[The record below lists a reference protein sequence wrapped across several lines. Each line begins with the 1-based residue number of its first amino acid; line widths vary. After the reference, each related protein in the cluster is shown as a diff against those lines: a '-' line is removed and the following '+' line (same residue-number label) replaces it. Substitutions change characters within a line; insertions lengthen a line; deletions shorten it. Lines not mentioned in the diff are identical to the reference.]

1 MLVQSLCIPKHQ
13 CVTISETA
21 TIREALDTLEKTG
34 YRCVP
39 VLSQTGQDFKGNIYK
54 MHIYRHGMNGGSL
67 DDNVMSLIKNTSKY
81 IYTGSNFFEVFFSI
95 KELPYIAV
103 LNDDGHF
110 FGILPHGKMLGML
123 EEAWNRDSGSYVL
136 TVALSE
142 QKGALEKISKIVNK
156 YSTVA
161 SLMTL
166 DEKSSVMRRVLITL
180 PTDCDEKTKKKI
192 VKKLDDK
199 GLRVVA
205 VEDLAVRV

>member
-1 MLVQSLCIPKHQ
+1 
-13 CVTISETA
+13 
-21 TIREALDTLEKTG
+21 
-34 YRCVP
+34 
-39 VLSQTGQDFKGNIYK
+39 
-54 MHIYRHGMNGGSL
+54 MNGGSL

-166 DEKSSVMRRVLITL
+166 DAKSSVMRRVLITL

>member
-13 CVTISETA
+13 CVKILETA
-21 TIREALDTLEKTG
+21 TIREALQTLEETG

-39 VLSQTGQDFKGNIYK
+39 VLDQTGQLFKGNIYK

-67 DDNVMSLIKNTSKY
+67 DDNVMTLIKNTTKF

-103 LNDDGHF
+103 LNDDGQF

-123 EEAWNRDSGSYVL
+123 EEAWNRDSGSYIL

-142 QKGALEKISKIVNK
+142 QKGALEKIAKIVNK

-166 DEKSSVMRRVLITL
+166 DAKSSVMRRVLITL

-192 VKKLDDK
+192 VKKLNEK

>member
-13 CVTISETA
+13 CVKILETA
-21 TIREALDTLEKTG
+21 TIREALQTLEETG

-39 VLSQTGQDFKGNIYK
+39 VLDQTGQLFKGNIYK

-67 DDNVMSLIKNTSKY
+67 DDNVMTLIKNTTKF

-103 LNDDGHF
+103 LNDDGQF

-142 QKGALEKISKIVNK
+142 QKGALEKIAKIVNK

-166 DEKSSVMRRVLITL
+166 DAKSSVMRRVLITL

-192 VKKLDDK
+192 VKKLNEK

>member
-13 CVTISETA
+13 CVKILETA
-21 TIREALDTLEKTG
+21 TIREALQTLEETG

-39 VLSQTGQDFKGNIYK
+39 VLDQTGQLFKGNIYK

-67 DDNVMSLIKNTSKY
+67 DDNVMTLIKNTTKF

-103 LNDDGHF
+103 LNDDGQF

-123 EEAWNRDSGSYVL
+123 EEAWNRDSGSYIL

-142 QKGALEKISKIVNK
+142 QKGALEKIAKIVNK

-166 DEKSSVMRRVLITL
+166 DAKSSVMRRVLITL

-192 VKKLDDK
+192 VKKLNEK
-199 GLRVVA
+199 GLRVVS

>member
-13 CVTISETA
+13 CVKISETA
-21 TIREALDTLEKTG
+21 TLREALQTLEETG

-39 VLSQTGQDFKGNIYK
+39 VLDQTGQLFKGNIYK

-67 DDNVMSLIKNTSKY
+67 DDNVMTLIKNTTKF

-142 QKGALEKISKIVNK
+142 QKGALEKIAKIINK

-166 DEKSSVMRRVLITL
+166 DAKSSVMRRVLITL

-192 VKKLDDK
+192 VKKLNEK

>member
-13 CVTISETA
+13 CVKVSETA
-21 TIREALDTLEKTG
+21 TLREALQTLEETG

-39 VLSQTGQDFKGNIYK
+39 VLDQSGQQFKGNIYK

-67 DDNVMSLIKNTSKY
+67 DDNVMTLIKNATKF

-103 LNDDGHF
+103 LNDDGQF

-142 QKGALEKISKIVNK
+142 QKGALEKIAKIVNK

-166 DEKSSVMRRVLITL
+166 DAKSSVMRRVLITL
-180 PTDCDEKTKKKI
+180 PTDCDDKTKKKI
-192 VKKLDDK
+192 VKKLNEK

>member
-13 CVTISETA
+13 CVKVSETA
-21 TIREALDTLEKTG
+21 TLREALQTLEETG

-39 VLSQTGQDFKGNIYK
+39 VLDQSGQQFKGNIYK

-67 DDNVMSLIKNTSKY
+67 DDNVMTLIKNTTKF

-103 LNDDGHF
+103 LNDDGQF

-142 QKGALEKISKIVNK
+142 QKGALEKIAKIVNK

-166 DEKSSVMRRVLITL
+166 DAKSSVMRRVLITL
-180 PTDCDEKTKKKI
+180 PTDCDDKTKKKI
-192 VKKLDDK
+192 VKKLNEK

-205 VEDLAVRV
+205 VEDLAVHV

>member
-39 VLSQTGQDFKGNIYK
+39 VLDQTGQGFKGNIYK

-67 DDNVMSLIKNTSKY
+67 DDNVMSLIKNTSKF

-142 QKGALEKISKIVNK
+142 QKGALEKIAKIINK

-166 DEKSSVMRRVLITL
+166 DAKSSVMRRVLITL
-180 PTDCDEKTKKKI
+180 PTDCDEKTKNKI
-192 VKKLDDK
+192 VKKLDEK

-205 VEDLAVRV
+205 VEDLAIRV

>member
-39 VLSQTGQDFKGNIYK
+39 VLDQSGQDFKGNIYK

-67 DDNVMSLIKNTSKY
+67 DDNVMSLIKNKSKY

-166 DEKSSVMRRVLITL
+166 DAKSSVMRRVLITL

>member
-39 VLSQTGQDFKGNIYK
+39 VLDQTGQDFKGNIYK

-166 DEKSSVMRRVLITL
+166 DAKSSVMRRVLITL

>member
-13 CVTISETA
+13 CVKILETA
-21 TIREALDTLEKTG
+21 TIREALQTLEETG

-39 VLSQTGQDFKGNIYK
+39 VLDQTGQLFKGNIYK

-67 DDNVMSLIKNTSKY
+67 DDNVMTLIKNTTKF

-103 LNDDGHF
+103 LNDDGQF

-142 QKGALEKISKIVNK
+142 QKGALEKIAKIINK

-166 DEKSSVMRRVLITL
+166 DAKSSVMRRVLITL

-192 VKKLDDK
+192 VKKLNEK

>member
-1 MLVQSLCIPKHQ
+1 MY
-13 CVTISETA
+13 SEA

-39 VLSQTGQDFKGNIYK
+39 VLDQSGQDFKGNIYK

-166 DEKSSVMRRVLITL
+166 DAKSSVMRRVLITL

>member
-39 VLSQTGQDFKGNIYK
+39 VLDQTGQGFKGNIYK

-67 DDNVMSLIKNTSKY
+67 DDNVMSLIKNTSKF

-142 QKGALEKISKIVNK
+142 QKGALEKIAKVINK

-166 DEKSSVMRRVLITL
+166 DAKSSVMRRVLITL
-180 PTDCDEKTKKKI
+180 PTDCDEKTKNKI
-192 VKKLDDK
+192 VKKLDEK

-205 VEDLAVRV
+205 VEDLAIRV

>member
-13 CVTISETA
+13 CVKILETA
-21 TIREALDTLEKTG
+21 TIREALQTLEETG

-39 VLSQTGQDFKGNIYK
+39 VLDQTGQLFKGNIYK

-67 DDNVMSLIKNTSKY
+67 DDNVMTLIKNTTKF

-103 LNDDGHF
+103 LNDDGQF
-110 FGILPHGKMLGML
+110 FGILPHGKMLGMI
-123 EEAWNRDSGSYVL
+123 EEAWNRDSGSYIL

-142 QKGALEKISKIVNK
+142 QKGALEKIAKIVNK

-166 DEKSSVMRRVLITL
+166 DAKSSVMRRVLITL

-192 VKKLDDK
+192 VKKLNEK

>member
-1 MLVQSLCIPKHQ
+1 
-13 CVTISETA
+13 
-21 TIREALDTLEKTG
+21 
-34 YRCVP
+34 
-39 VLSQTGQDFKGNIYK
+39 

-67 DDNVMSLIKNTSKY
+67 DDNVMTLIKNTTKF

-103 LNDDGHF
+103 LNDDGQF

-142 QKGALEKISKIVNK
+142 QKGALEKIAKIINK

-166 DEKSSVMRRVLITL
+166 DAKSSVMRRVLITL

-192 VKKLDDK
+192 VKKLNEK

>member
-13 CVTISETA
+13 CVKISETA
-21 TIREALDTLEKTG
+21 TLREALQTLEETG

-39 VLSQTGQDFKGNIYK
+39 VLDQTGQLFKGNIYK

-67 DDNVMSLIKNTSKY
+67 DDNVMTLIKNTTKF

-103 LNDDGHF
+103 LNDDGQF

-142 QKGALEKISKIVNK
+142 QKGALEKIAKIINK

-166 DEKSSVMRRVLITL
+166 DAKSSVMRRVLITL

-192 VKKLDDK
+192 VKKLNEK

>member
-13 CVTISETA
+13 CIKISETA
-21 TIREALDTLEKTG
+21 TLREALKTLEDTG

-39 VLSQTGQDFKGNIYK
+39 VLDQSGQEFKGNIYK

-67 DDNVMSLIKNTSKY
+67 DDNVMTLIKNTSKF
-81 IYTGSNFFEVFFSI
+81 IYTASDFFEVFFSI

-103 LNDDGHF
+103 LNDDGQF

-142 QKGALEKISKIVNK
+142 QKGALEKIAKIVNK

-166 DEKSSVMRRVLITL
+166 DAKSSVMRRVLITL
-180 PTDCDEKTKKKI
+180 PLDCDEKTKNKI
-192 VKKLDDK
+192 VKKLNEK

-205 VEDLAVRV
+205 VEDLELRV

>member
-13 CVTISETA
+13 CVKISETA
-21 TIREALDTLEKTG
+21 TLREALETLEETG

-39 VLSQTGQDFKGNIYK
+39 VLDQAGREFKGNIYK

-67 DDNVMSLIKNTSKY
+67 DDNVMTLIKNTSKF

-103 LNDDGHF
+103 LNDDGQF

-161 SLMTL
+161 SMMTL
-166 DEKSSVMRRVLITL
+166 DAKSSVMRRVLITL
-180 PTDCDEKTKKKI
+180 PIDCDEKTKKKI
-192 VKKLDDK
+192 VKKLDEK

-205 VEDLAVRV
+205 VEDLKVRV

>member
-13 CVTISETA
+13 CVKVSETA
-21 TIREALDTLEKTG
+21 TLREALQTLEETG

-39 VLSQTGQDFKGNIYK
+39 VLDQSGQQFKGNIYK

-67 DDNVMSLIKNTSKY
+67 DDNVMTLIKNTTKF

-103 LNDDGHF
+103 LNDDGQF

-142 QKGALEKISKIVNK
+142 QKGALEKIAKIVNK

-166 DEKSSVMRRVLITL
+166 DAKSSVMRRVLITL
-180 PTDCDEKTKKKI
+180 PIDCDDKTKKKI
-192 VKKLDDK
+192 VKKLNEK

>member
-13 CVTISETA
+13 CVKISETA
-21 TIREALDTLEKTG
+21 TLREALQTLEETG

-39 VLSQTGQDFKGNIYK
+39 VLDQTGQLFKGNIYK

-67 DDNVMSLIKNTSKY
+67 DDNVMTLIKNTTKF

-103 LNDDGHF
+103 LNDDGQF

-142 QKGALEKISKIVNK
+142 QKGALEKIAKIINK

-166 DEKSSVMRRVLITL
+166 DAKSSVMRRVLITL

-192 VKKLDDK
+192 VKKLNEK

-205 VEDLAVRV
+205 IEDLAVRV

>member
-13 CVTISETA
+13 CVKVSETA
-21 TIREALDTLEKTG
+21 TLREALQTLEETG

-39 VLSQTGQDFKGNIYK
+39 VLDQSGQQFKGNIYK

-67 DDNVMSLIKNTSKY
+67 DDNVMTLIKNTSKF

-103 LNDDGHF
+103 LNDDGQF

-142 QKGALEKISKIVNK
+142 QKGALEKIAKIVNK

-166 DEKSSVMRRVLITL
+166 DAKSSVMRRVLITL

-192 VKKLDDK
+192 VKKLNEK

>member
-13 CVTISETA
+13 CVKVSETA
-21 TIREALDTLEKTG
+21 TLREALQTLEETG

-39 VLSQTGQDFKGNIYK
+39 VLDQTGQQFKGNIYK

-67 DDNVMSLIKNTSKY
+67 DDNVMTLIKNTSKF

-103 LNDDGHF
+103 LNDDGQF

-142 QKGALEKISKIVNK
+142 QKGALEKIAKIVNK

-166 DEKSSVMRRVLITL
+166 DAKSSVMRRVLITL

-192 VKKLDDK
+192 VKKLNEK

>member
-13 CVTISETA
+13 CIKISETA
-21 TIREALDTLEKTG
+21 TLREALKTLEDTG

-39 VLSQTGQDFKGNIYK
+39 VLDQSGQEFKGNIYK

-67 DDNVMSLIKNTSKY
+67 DDNVMTLIKNTSKF
-81 IYTGSNFFEVFFSI
+81 IYTASNFFEVFFSI

-103 LNDDGHF
+103 LNDDGQF

-142 QKGALEKISKIVNK
+142 QKGAIEKIAKIVNK

-166 DEKSSVMRRVLITL
+166 DAKSSVMRRVLITL
-180 PTDCDEKTKKKI
+180 PLDCDEKTKNKI
-192 VKKLDDK
+192 VKKLNEK

-205 VEDLAVRV
+205 VEDLELRV

>member
-13 CVTISETA
+13 CIKISETA
-21 TIREALDTLEKTG
+21 TLREALKTLEDTG

-39 VLSQTGQDFKGNIYK
+39 VLDQSGQEFKGNIYK

-67 DDNVMSLIKNTSKY
+67 DDNVMTLIKNTSKF
-81 IYTGSNFFEVFFSI
+81 IYTASNFFEVFFSI

-103 LNDDGHF
+103 LNDDGQF

-136 TVALSE
+136 TIALSE
-142 QKGALEKISKIVNK
+142 QKGALEKIAKIVNK

-166 DEKSSVMRRVLITL
+166 DAKSSVMRRVLITL
-180 PTDCDEKTKKKI
+180 PLDCDEKTKNKI
-192 VKKLDDK
+192 VKKLNEK

-205 VEDLAVRV
+205 VEDLELRV

>member
-13 CVTISETA
+13 CVKISETA
-21 TIREALDTLEKTG
+21 TLREALQTLEETG

-39 VLSQTGQDFKGNIYK
+39 VLDQTGQLFKGNIYK

-67 DDNVMSLIKNTSKY
+67 DDNVMTLIKNTTKF

-103 LNDDGHF
+103 LNDDGQF

-142 QKGALEKISKIVNK
+142 QKGALEKIAKIVNK

-166 DEKSSVMRRVLITL
+166 DAKSSVMRRVLITL

-192 VKKLDDK
+192 VKKLNEK

>member
-13 CVTISETA
+13 VITVSEKA
-21 TIREALDTLEKTG
+21 TLREALDTLEKTG

-39 VLSQTGQDFKGNIYK
+39 VLDESGKTFKGNIYK

-67 DDNVMSLIKNTSKY
+67 DDNVMSLIKNTSKF
-81 IYTGSNFFEVFFSI
+81 IYESSNFFEVFFSI

-103 LNDDGHF
+103 LNDHGQF
-110 FGILPHGKMLGML
+110 YGILPHGKMLGML

-136 TVALSE
+136 TIALSE
-142 QKGALEKISKIVNK
+142 QKGALEKIAKIVNK

-166 DEKSSVMRRVLITL
+166 DAKSSVMRRVLVTL
-180 PTDCDEKTKKKI
+180 PTDCDLETKNKI
-192 VKKLDDK
+192 VEKLNQK
-199 GLRVVA
+199 GLRVVD
-205 VEDLAVRV
+205 VEDLAIRV

>member
-1 MLVQSLCIPKHQ
+1 MLVQSLCIQKHQ

-95 KELPYIAV
+95 KELQYIGV

-110 FGILPHGKMLGML
+110 FGILPHAKML
-123 EEAWNRDSGSYVL
+123 
-136 TVALSE
+136 
-142 QKGALEKISKIVNK
+142 
-156 YSTVA
+156 
-161 SLMTL
+161 
-166 DEKSSVMRRVLITL
+166 
-180 PTDCDEKTKKKI
+180 
-192 VKKLDDK
+192 
-199 GLRVVA
+199 
-205 VEDLAVRV
+205 

>member
-13 CVTISETA
+13 CIKISETA
-21 TIREALDTLEKTG
+21 TLREALKTLEDTG

-39 VLSQTGQDFKGNIYK
+39 VLDQSGQEFKGNIYK

-67 DDNVMSLIKNTSKY
+67 DDNVMTLIKNTSKF
-81 IYTGSNFFEVFFSI
+81 IYTASNFFEVFFSI

-103 LNDDGHF
+103 LNDDGQF

-142 QKGALEKISKIVNK
+142 QKGALEKIAKIINK

-166 DEKSSVMRRVLITL
+166 DAKSSVMRRVLITL
-180 PTDCDEKTKKKI
+180 PLDCDEKTKNKI
-192 VKKLDDK
+192 VKKLNEK

-205 VEDLAVRV
+205 VEDLELRV

>member
-13 CVTISETA
+13 CVKVLETA
-21 TIREALDTLEKTG
+21 TLREALQTLEETG

-39 VLSQTGQDFKGNIYK
+39 VLDQSGQQFKGNIYK

-67 DDNVMSLIKNTSKY
+67 DDNVMTLIKNTTKF

-103 LNDDGHF
+103 LNDDGQF

-142 QKGALEKISKIVNK
+142 QKGALEKIAKIVNK

-166 DEKSSVMRRVLITL
+166 DAKSSVMRRVLITL
-180 PTDCDEKTKKKI
+180 PTDCDDKTKKKI
-192 VKKLDDK
+192 VKKLNEK

>member
-13 CVTISETA
+13 CVKVSETA
-21 TIREALDTLEKTG
+21 TLREALQTLEETG

-39 VLSQTGQDFKGNIYK
+39 VLDQSGQQFKGNIYK

-67 DDNVMSLIKNTSKY
+67 DDNVMTLIKNTTKF

-103 LNDDGHF
+103 LNDDGQF

-142 QKGALEKISKIVNK
+142 QKGALEKIAKIVNK

-166 DEKSSVMRRVLITL
+166 DAKSSVMRRVLITL
-180 PTDCDEKTKKKI
+180 PTDCDDKTKKKI
-192 VKKLDDK
+192 VKKLNEK